1 MSIMNF
7 CLTMTDTIT
16 FQNIDLSF
24 WTTLYFRGVA
34 DNILLFLV

>member
-1 MSIMNF
+1 MNF
-7 CLTMTDTIT
+7 FLTMTDTIT

-24 WTTLYFRGVA
+24 WTIMYFRSAA